1 MVYIMQLKQIS
12 RLIMGITLG
21 LCIISYSG
29 SETTNVKLDNSSN
42 GGTGDQ
48 INVGIPVDDIN
59 NFARVY
65 AITKSYYVES
75 VTDTKLIKG
84 AIEGMLTNLDPH
96 SAYLDKDSYR
106 QLSEMTSGSFA
117 GLGIEVSRDKDAGG
131 IKIIAPIDGTPAFKA
146 GIKSGDVIMKIDGA
160 AVTELTLDEAIK
172 KMRGKVGTKVSLT
185 ISRKSELKPLV
196 FNIARATIEVR
207 SIKYTTLAM
216 HYAYVRIT
224 NFQADTV
231 ENLVT
236 ALKSIYANDHD
247 LKGLVLDLRD
257 DPGGIL
263 QSAVGTVGAFIPANS
278 LVVYTDGRAPNA
290 KQKFYVKPDDYATGD
305 IKNDILNQVP
315 KIFKTLPI
323 VAVVNQGTAS
333 AAEIVAGALQDYK
346 RVKII
351 GTRTFGKGSVQTV
364 IPLSEDTAVKL
375 TTALYYTPAGRSIQ
389 AQGIKPDIIVKNEYS
404 DLYDSWDLSEANL
417 DHHIDNPTGTVLIT
431 KDKDNTPVITPP
443 KQISTTAELKARF
456 DQQRQNLPKV
466 VKPDAAV
473 VDLPTDFQ
481 LQWALNILE
490 GKSLPS
496 QDQHSS
502 SKK

>member
-1 MVYIMQLKQIS
+1 
-12 RLIMGITLG
+12 MGITLG

>member
-1 MVYIMQLKQIS
+1 MQLKQIS